1 MSKSSAASSYVSDCY
16 TKIRNTVASLYSAYA
31 PSFLLSHAHT
41 SRSDAHDQ
49 TLPPS
54 SLADSDKPHEPSQ
67 SSQKA
72 SEVEPDMPWAEL
84 ATAATVVG
92 TMLWLTYQFGRSAAS
107 DAFSDPLSIL
117 TNGGPLDANYRPPA
131 YRSSWR

>member
-1 MSKSSAASSYVSDCY
+1 MSATSIASSYISDCY
-16 TKIRNTVASLYSAYA
+16 TKIRNTTASLYSAYA
-31 PSFLLSHAHT
+31 PSFLLSHAQA
-41 SRSDAHDQ
+41 SRSNAHDQ

-67 SSQKA
+67 SSKKA
-72 SEVEPDMPWAEL
+72 IEVETEIPWAEM
-84 ATAATVVG
+84 ATAGTVVG

-107 DAFSDPLSIL
+107 DAFSDPLSFL